1 MSELLTPF
9 VVSDDDMNRER
20 SEAVLAMA
28 LDILAENPYIDS
40 DDWLDTVCPVN
51 TVTGVMGL
59 PTAFQWE
66 VAKLID
72 TLQDEDRGAPF
83 LQAYAAQHL
92 AERRAVDTRLINE
105 NELPF

>member
-20 SEAVLAMA
+20 SEAVLEMA
-28 LDILAENPYIDS
+28 LDILAENPSIDS

-51 TVTGVMGL
+51 PVTGVMGL
-59 PTAFQWE
+59 PTAFQWN

-83 LQAYAAQHL
+83 LQAYAAKHL

>member
-1 MSELLTPF
+1 MTILRPF
-9 VVSDDDMNRER
+9 VANDDMNRER
-20 SEAVLAMA
+20 AEAVLETA
-28 LDILAENPYIDS
+28 LDILAEDPAIDS

-51 TVTGVMGL
+51 PITGVMGL

-83 LQAYAAQHL
+83 LQAYAAQHV
-92 AERRAVDTRLINE
+92 AAKAAVDLNTITE
-105 NELPF
+105 ELPF

>member
-1 MSELLTPF
+1 MTILRPF
-9 VVSDDDMNRER
+9 VANDDMNRER
-20 SEAVLAMA
+20 TEAVLETA
-28 LDILAENPYIDS
+28 LDILAEDPAIDS

-51 TVTGVMGL
+51 PVTGVMGL

-72 TLQDEDRGAPF
+72 TLQDEYRGAPF
-83 LQAYAAQHL
+83 LQAYADQHM
-92 AERRAVDTRLINE
+92 AAKSAVDTRLINE

>member
-1 MSELLTPF
+1 MTLLSPF
-9 VVSDDDMNRER
+9 VANDDMNRER
-20 SEAVLAMA
+20 TEAVLETA
-28 LDILAENPYIDS
+28 LDILAEDPAIDS

-51 TVTGVMGL
+51 PVTGVMGL
-59 PTAFQWE
+59 PTHFQWE

-83 LQAYAAQHL
+83 LQAYAAQHI
-92 AERRAVDTRLINE
+92 AERNAVDTRLINE

>member
-1 MSELLTPF
+1 MTLLSPF
-9 VVSDDDMNRER
+9 VANDDMNRER
-20 SEAVLAMA
+20 SEAILEAA
-28 LDILAENPYIDS
+28 LDILAEDPAIDS

-51 TVTGVMGL
+51 PITGVMGL

-83 LQAYAAQHL
+83 LQAYAAQHV
-92 AERRAVDTRLINE
+92 AAKAAVDLNTITE
-105 NELPF
+105 ELPF